1 MRAQIFR
8 ILPAVMRSPHLHDVL
23 AAGLDKICESHNV
36 LPVVNEVLSLVRM
49 VKDARDVIYMMKI
62 KEFLS
67 PISEV
72 DENVRREF
80 FDELEADDRK
90 YRHFQVSVFTL
101 VDTCDDIEKA
111 SIMGRVMKAALQR
124 EISLDVSVRVCSMV
138 NRSYVQD
145 LYALKESPKNEVWR
159 TIDQAGGLKETYI
172 TSNLESIGFIS
183 HAGIDGGTMSE
194 NGSIMYQLAELGAL
208 LIKYGLSEE
217 PYCWNRFWTD

>member
-1 MRAQIFR
+1 M
-8 ILPAVMRSPHLHDVL
+8 
-23 AAGLDKICESHNV
+23 
-36 LPVVNEVLSLVRM
+36 VNEVLNLVRM
-49 VKDARDVIYMMKI
+49 VKDARNIIYTMKI

-80 FDELEADDRK
+80 FDELEADEQQFR
-90 YRHFQVSVFTL
+90 RFQVSIFTL

-111 SIMGRVMKAALQR
+111 AIMGRIMKAALQR

-138 NRSYVQD
+138 SRSYVQD
-145 LYALKESPKNEVWR
+145 LYALKESPKNEIWR
-159 TIDQAGGLKETYI
+159 TIDQAGSLKETYI

-183 HAGIDGGTMSE
+183 HAGIDGGEMSD
-194 NGSIMYQLAELGAL
+194 NGSIMYQLNELGGL

-217 PYCWNRFWTD
+217 PYCWNRFWTG